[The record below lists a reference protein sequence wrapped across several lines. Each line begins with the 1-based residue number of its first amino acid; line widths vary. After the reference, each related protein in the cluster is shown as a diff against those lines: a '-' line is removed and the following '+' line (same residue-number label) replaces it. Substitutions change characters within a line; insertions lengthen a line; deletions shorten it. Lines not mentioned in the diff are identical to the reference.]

1 MTRISPLIVGIAC
14 LAIGLLAGYSIP
26 REKRLAT
33 GDEHSSVSMAIQPP
47 SGPPNT
53 QRPKAEYAFKF
64 PEITASA
71 KQKPAAA
78 TGASLPAA
86 NDHKARMEWLQK
98 LPTAD
103 LPQFVTGLCQSAGPD
118 GLGNNE
124 KWLLGRALNKWW
136 EEDSAGLLAW
146 LKQLPRSRSKQYL
159 LETLLERVSSEDPA
173 QAAALAESFKAA
185 DPQWDNGKLLDTFLE
200 KEVNQAWERP
210 GVTADEMLA
219 LYSRFSRGNRCQGTY
234 LKTYPEGFD
243 FRKFLDGMAS
253 LNRQDGKN
261 PARMPPDIL
270 QAWAKADP
278 QAAADWLL
286 QHEATKREN
295 GEVSF
300 VEWEDIINGIT
311 ARSGPQAYHQW
322 AAGIVTQGQGELR
335 AAILRE
341 SNDQQ
346 LAGIVEQ
353 IPGAATRDAVL
364 SAAIASSGS
373 YGRDELTR
381 LGLLSTPEARLRV
394 IAETTSSLS
403 ELIRRGRTDP
413 SLWPRVGLTPDQVD
427 AALLGEAP
435 Q

>member
-1 MTRISPLIVGIAC
+1 MISPLIVGIAC

-33 GDEHSSVSMAIQPP
+33 GDEQSSVSMAIQP
-47 SGPPNT
+47 SSAPPNT

-64 PEITASA
+64 PEITASP

-146 LKQLPRSRSKQYL
+146 LKQLPSSRSKQYL
-159 LETLLERVSSEDPA
+159 LETLLEQVSSEDPA

-219 LYSRFSRGNRCQGTY
+219 LYSSFSRGNRCQGTY

-270 QAWAKADP
+270 QAWAKADT

-286 QHEATKREN
+286 RHEATKQEN

-300 VEWEDIINGIT
+300 VEWEDIVNGIT

-381 LGLLSTPEARLRV
+381 LGLVSTPEARLRV
-394 IAETTSSLS
+394 IAENTSSLS

>member
-1 MTRISPLIVGIAC
+1 MISPLIVGIAC

-33 GDEHSSVSMAIQPP
+33 GDEQSSVSMAIQP
-47 SGPPNT
+47 SSAPPNT

-64 PEITASA
+64 PEITASP

-146 LKQLPRSRSKQYL
+146 LKQLPSSRSKQYL
-159 LETLLERVSSEDPA
+159 LETLLEQVSSEDPA

-219 LYSRFSRGNRCQGTY
+219 LYSSFSRGNRCQGTY

-270 QAWAKADP
+270 QAWAKADT

-286 QHEATKREN
+286 RHEATKQEN

-300 VEWEDIINGIT
+300 VEWEDIVNGIT

-322 AAGIVTQGQGELR
+322 AAGVVTQGQGGLR

-381 LGLLSTPEARLRV
+381 LGLVSTPEARLRV
-394 IAETTSSLS
+394 IAENTSSLS

>member
-1 MTRISPLIVGIAC
+1 MISPLIVGIAC

-33 GDEHSSVSMAIQPP
+33 GDEQSSVSMAIQP
-47 SGPPNT
+47 SSAPPNT

-64 PEITASA
+64 PEITASP

-78 TGASLPAA
+78 TGPSLPAA
-86 NDHKARMEWLQK
+86 KDHKARMEWLQK

-118 GLGNNE
+118 GLANNE

-146 LKQLPRSRSKQYL
+146 LKQLPSSRSKQYL
-159 LETLLERVSSEDPA
+159 LETLLEQVSSEDPA

-219 LYSRFSRGNRCQGTY
+219 LYSRFSRGNQCQGTY

-270 QAWAKADP
+270 QAWAKADT

-286 QHEATKREN
+286 RHEATKQEN

-300 VEWEDIINGIT
+300 VEWEDIVNGIT

-381 LGLLSTPEARLRV
+381 LGLVSTPEARLRV
-394 IAETTSSLS
+394 IAENTSSLS